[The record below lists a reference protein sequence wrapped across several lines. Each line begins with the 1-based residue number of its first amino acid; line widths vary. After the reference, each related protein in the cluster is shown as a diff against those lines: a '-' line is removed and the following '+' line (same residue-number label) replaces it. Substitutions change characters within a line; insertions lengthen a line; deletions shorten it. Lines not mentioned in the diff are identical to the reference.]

1 VSSPENI
8 LFKNL
13 ILTSN
18 ADRVR
23 QTAKTPWIEESD
35 EAFTEAL
42 GARLAE
48 VLKLRRDP
56 NHADRWDICDG
67 NVTNKGLARRI
78 VRILEEI

>member
-1 VSSPENI
+1 MNSRQDCA
-8 LFKNL
+8 L
-13 ILTSN
+13 IAT
-18 ADRVR
+18 AGRVR
-23 QTAKTPWIEESD
+23 QTTKHPEIEAAD
-35 EAFTEAL
+35 EVFTEAL

-78 VRILEEI
+78 IGILEEAK